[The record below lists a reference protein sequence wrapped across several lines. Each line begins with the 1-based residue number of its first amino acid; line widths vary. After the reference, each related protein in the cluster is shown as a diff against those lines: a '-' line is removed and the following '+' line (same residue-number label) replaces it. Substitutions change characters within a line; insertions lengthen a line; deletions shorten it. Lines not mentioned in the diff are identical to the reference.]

1 MKKYKLLIISSRFA
15 PAKGGVEV
23 VVQQLVNSLLEINSS
38 LKIVLLGNIYREKVP
53 GFKGLREFI
62 KRMLCKPLEH
72 LKSLLG
78 IGSYWYGCKK
88 GERLNV
94 KIVETYMWGFGI
106 NKLKIFLSPF
116 VMPFTILHFIYLVLI
131 TNPDIINVHF
141 LDDSLFYGLIAKIIL
156 KKRVVISI
164 HGSDLLRFPRRSKIQ
179 ARLFSKILK
188 VTDCIT
194 VVSNEQKSLIERMDR
209 EITSKITVITNGVKD
224 EWFIKVSELDC
235 SHLSKNLLREMQK
248 GPFVLF
254 YGRFVKAKGIDVLL
268 KAWAQFVEEFPEYK
282 LILAGDGEE
291 KGNIL
296 NMIDKLNLHKTVY
309 LPGMIDRN
317 TVKCL
322 LASCRFVVFPSRW
335 EGSPVSIAEALA
347 VGAPIIA
354 TRVGAIPDMITHLK
368 TGLLIDSDDVND
380 LVQEMKKLA
389 ASESLRK
396 KLSKNAREYAIRECN
411 LKNVAKKYE
420 EIYEKV
426 LE

>member
-23 VVQQLVNSLLEINSS
+23 VVQQLVNSLLEINSN

-88 GERLNV
+88 NERLNV

-106 NKLKIFLSPF
+106 NKLKILLSPF
-116 VMPFTILHFIYLVLI
+116 VMPFTIVHFIYLVLI
-131 TNPDIINVHF
+131 TNPDVINVHF
-141 LDDSLFYGLIAKIIL
+141 LDDSLFYGLVAKVLLRKKVIASIHNSDLFKFPEKNKLQKFLLKFLL
-156 KKRVVISI
+156 KK
-164 HGSDLLRFPRRSKIQ
+164 SDW
-179 ARLFSKILK
+179 
-188 VTDCIT
+188 IT
-194 VVSNEQKSLIERMDR
+194 VVSNEERLFIR
-209 EITSKITVITNGVKD
+209 KFEPSVSRKITVITNGVKN
-224 EWFIKVSELDC
+224 EWFLKVSKLDC
-235 SHLSKNLLREMQK
+235 SHLSEDLLKETQSVHY
-248 GPFVLF
+248 VLF

-268 KAWAQFVEEFPEYK
+268 KAWSQFVKEFPEYK

-291 KGNIL
+291 KENIL

-354 TRVGAIPDMITHLK
+354 SKVGAIPDMISHLT

-380 LVQEMKKLA
+380 LVREMKKLA

-411 LKNVAKKYE
+411 LKSVAKKYE